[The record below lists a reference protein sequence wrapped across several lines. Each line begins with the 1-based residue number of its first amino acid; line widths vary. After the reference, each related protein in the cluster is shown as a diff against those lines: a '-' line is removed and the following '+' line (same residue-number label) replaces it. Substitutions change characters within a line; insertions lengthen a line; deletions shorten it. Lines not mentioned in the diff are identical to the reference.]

1 MNLKIDFVYLPG
13 LPEGT
18 ALLVPTEDLGAFIYL
33 GVIPRAE
40 TCAII
45 RGIGVEDEPD
55 DEI

>member
-1 MNLKIDFVYLPG
+1 MNLKIDFVYC
-13 LPEGT
+13 PEMPKGT
-18 ALLVPTEDLGAFIYL
+18 VLLVPTEDLGAFIYL